1 MAFDLEQRQT
11 AALQEM
17 LQLKRPQASAFGG
30 PYSATAAPWKIL
42 VFDEAAKDVLAP
54 LMTVGVLRRFGVT
67 LPLSLSASRTPILEA
82 PAVYLVASMEENVKA
97 IVRDME
103 KRLYAFYHINFL
115 SGTDMKLLKLLA
127 EGAAKAGVVGSVLSV
142 YDRHVSFVCLSP
154 FEFSLNIPRVFTLTH
169 GAFGDAE
176 VHAAINKSAEGL
188 LSVIAT
194 LGVIPVISCPSS
206 SASPA
211 RSVGL
216 QLQEML
222 ESLAPKAFTQM
233 FGTAAANSV
242 YRPLLIL
249 LDREFDL
256 LTMLQHTWLYG
267 ALMHDLLKLRLNRV
281 TVPSSASD
289 RSGSSGAASKT
300 FDLEKD
306 RQDRRRQQMRTAAR
320 SSSDK
325 RQQHQE
331 LAQSQVDAA
340 AAAAAAAAARDLF
353 WREHAFSPFPVAAA
367 AVSQM
372 LSDYNAELAKVGHG
386 KPDAFAPSGGDFS
399 SDILKAVDALPDLAD
414 KKRSLDAHT
423 TIATALVDAIKER
436 ELDRFFEVEQG
447 FSQDREAAVTS
458 AARQALAADA
468 LGTQEDK
475 LRLLACLYLSRPT
488 YPKAVFESLVSEL
501 KQQGLDVGALDF
513 LSKFSAFRSMDF
525 EMQHAAAGP
534 SSTPTTA
541 FEGISSKFLDK
552 GRGLLKG
559 VKNLLVRKSSPIA
572 QLVETFLAGQEA
584 AGYQLLHLRRSQQSS
599 SGASSTTVSPG
610 GPQGRGAP
618 VRQCIVF
625 VLGGASYVEAAALRE
640 LAAKTQ
646 KQVNFLL
653 LLLLLV
659 RLIELLLPTLSCQW

>member
-30 PYSATAAPWKIL
+30 PSSATAAPWKIL

-54 LMTVGVLRRFGVT
+54 LMTGSMFEAWGLCPHATGRMQGPLPSAVAVSVRVSTKVGVLRRFGVT
-67 LPLSLSASRTPILEA
+67 LPLSLSAARTPILEA
-82 PAVYLVASMEENVKA
+82 PAVYLVASSEENVKA

-115 SGTDMKLLKLLA
+115 AGTDMKLLKLLA

-142 YDRHVSFVCLSP
+142 FDRHVSFVCLSP

-211 RSVGL
+211 RSVAL
-216 QLQEML
+216 QLQELL
-222 ESLAPKAFTQM
+222 ESLSPKAFSQM
-233 FGTAAANSV
+233 FGTAATNAV

-289 RSGSSGAASKT
+289 RSAGASKT
-300 FDLEKD
+300 FDLEK
-306 RQDRRRQQMRTAAR
+306 
-320 SSSDK
+320 
-325 RQQHQE
+325 
-331 LAQSQVDAA
+331 
-340 AAAAAAAAARDLF
+340 RDLF
-353 WREHAFSPFPVAAA
+353 WRDHAFSPFPVAAA

-386 KPDAFAPSGGDFS
+386 KPDAFGPSGGDFS

-423 TIATALVDAIKER
+423 TIATALVDAIKQR
-436 ELDRFFEVEQG
+436 ELDKFFEVEQS

-458 AARQALAADA
+458 ATRQALAAGA

-488 YPKAVFESLVSEL
+488 YPKPVFESLVSEL
-501 KQQGLDVGALDF
+501 KQQGLDVGALGF

-525 EMQHAAAGP
+525 EMQHAATAS

-572 QLVETFLAGQEA
+572 QLVETFLGGQEA

-646 KQVNFLL
+646 KQIIFGSTDFVTPTDFLN
-653 LLLLLV
+653 
-659 RLIELLLPTLSCQW
+659 ELTELGHD

>member
-30 PYSATAAPWKIL
+30 PSSVTAAPWKIL

-67 LPLSLSASRTPILEA
+67 LPLSLSAARTPILEA
-82 PAVYLVASMEENVKA
+82 PAVYLLASTEENVKA
-97 IVRDME
+97 IVHDME

-127 EGAAKAGVVGSVLSV
+127 EGAAKAGAVGSVLSV
-142 YDRHVSFVCLSP
+142 FDRHVSFVCLSP

-222 ESLAPKAFTQM
+222 EALPPKAFSQM
-233 FGTAAANSV
+233 FGTAAANTV

-289 RSGSSGAASKT
+289 HSGAASKT
-300 FDLEKD
+300 FDLEK
-306 RQDRRRQQMRTAAR
+306 
-320 SSSDK
+320 
-325 RQQHQE
+325 
-331 LAQSQVDAA
+331 
-340 AAAAAAAAARDLF
+340 RDLF
-353 WREHAFSPFPVAAA
+353 WRDHAFSPFPVAAA
-367 AVSQM
+367 AVSRM

-386 KPDAFAPSGGDFS
+386 KPDAFAPSGTCDFA

-447 FSQDREAAVTS
+447 LSQDREAAVTA

-468 LGTQEDK
+468 LGTREDK

-488 YPKAVFESLVSEL
+488 YPKAIYESLVSEL

-525 EMQHAAAGP
+525 EMQHAAAAP

-572 QLVETFLAGQEA
+572 QLVETFLGGQEA

-610 GPQGRGAP
+610 GPQGRGAS

-646 KQVNFLL
+646 KQ
-653 LLLLLV
+653 
-659 RLIELLLPTLSCQW
+659 C

>member
-30 PYSATAAPWKIL
+30 PTSATAAPWKIL

-82 PAVYLVASMEENVKA
+82 PAVYLLASTEENVKA

-142 YDRHVSFVCLSP
+142 FDRHVSFVCLSP

-169 GAFGDAE
+169 GAFGDAD

-222 ESLAPKAFTQM
+222 EALPPKAFSQM
-233 FGTAAANSV
+233 FGTAAANAV

-289 RSGSSGAASKT
+289 RGGAASKT
-300 FDLEKD
+300 FDLEK
-306 RQDRRRQQMRTAAR
+306 
-320 SSSDK
+320 
-325 RQQHQE
+325 
-331 LAQSQVDAA
+331 
-340 AAAAAAAAARDLF
+340 RDLF
-353 WREHAFSPFPVAAA
+353 WRDHAFSPFPVAAA

-436 ELDRFFEVEQG
+436 ELDKFFEVEQS

-488 YPKAVFESLVSEL
+488 FPKAVFESLVSEL

-572 QLVETFLAGQEA
+572 QLVETFLGGQEA

-646 KQVNFLL
+646 KQIIFGSTDFVTPRDFLK
-653 LLLLLV
+653 
-659 RLIELLLPTLSCQW
+659 ELTELGHD